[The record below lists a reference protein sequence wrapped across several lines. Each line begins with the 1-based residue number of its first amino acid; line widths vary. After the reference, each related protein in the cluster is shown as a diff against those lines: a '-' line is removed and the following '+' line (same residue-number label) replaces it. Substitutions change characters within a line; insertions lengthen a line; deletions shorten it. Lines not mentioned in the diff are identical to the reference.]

1 MINGGRV
8 ACRVR
13 ELGGRHY
20 LASFTPTQAII
31 HIVEM
36 RFNGENVRMS
46 PWKIQVR
53 GSQHQ
58 TNSNYDVEER
68 MVRSIESRRFE
79 KTESWYTELAG
90 IGLQRASVGKPTAF
104 EITGD
109 GITETDVQARIYGPD
124 GTDLPISVYRRGDN
138 KLICEYVI
146 NKVGDHHLEMAIC
159 GKKID
164 PYPLTVSG
172 YSAENVKIEPLG
184 GGTPG
189 QPVQFI
195 VDAVDAGK
203 GQLEISI
210 NQGKVPNNV
219 QMQGAGRC
227 LVTFIPQYP
236 GKYVIDVTFN
246 GEQVQGCPIRVDILP
261 KQVGQSV
268 STSIISQQTATIT
281 SSSPVQ
287 KPISCGLSMEDG
299 AESSGSSALLKHTR
313 EKSLDRS
320 SLPERPKSP
329 DLLRKAELKTA
340 PLNIENR
347 YRLRKI
353 DDYDPLAREKER
365 ETDQTSSCLIDKK
378 DDRLG
383 YMVAQYGNGTVA
395 GANVASGQTVSS
407 RTFTDDGRGI
417 VTSTY
422 TAETRYN
429 NVSPA
434 RTYEY
439 AKGTMTN
446 LPHDERTATPSMY
459 TEVRAFEIP
468 KSKELTSS
476 VPSNPSDLRAGSHS
490 YLSFLEDSRI
500 PSSRIMDY
508 DINRV
513 KSFGQ
518 LESGSSFITDS
529 RSYDTKFS
537 SEYRDLDSSSYSVRQ
552 YGTESV
558 ASTDQR
564 QTQLKYFGEESM
576 KSDGTK
582 TSKSDIDLVKTTSES
597 CSSMHD
603 PIPSGGYLRNKYD
616 SDQLCSNGYLKH
628 EDELLGTVKGP
639 NFEAPV
645 IASYGRLISD
655 NIADRQQ
662 KASQKIFT
670 SATVLER
677 SEEMERLPQSWES
690 VEKVDANT
698 GCCLKKSIKGGK
710 PEMGENHQHTGV
722 GEQSYRNMNAGKN
735 DERCFDLSRPV
746 EEPFQTLSRDRDM
759 EPVFLST
766 APQRTADYMRARE
779 EGKFGAFQEMDSVL
793 SSQSPLKFNY
803 NEREGH
809 ITDIVEEAALT
820 PGTRRK
826 LQEQKIQR
834 EEELD
839 QEKRGGARKA
849 IKDDLQSMQ
858 ALDRDEFEL
867 SQSKPSSPSPV
878 STPRATPRLNL
889 KFGKDKEKKGIEEG
903 AFNFGKSKI
912 TSKHEIVRR
921 GKDVEVKV
929 DSLKL
934 GKDDQLKVI
943 VVLAAKGAVERE
955 EIEPKV
961 KKSRHSYEISFRPAE
976 IGTHK
981 VMIYVNDTLHPMCP
995 FPIRVYDASEIIVGE
1010 IAPQSTINDTVEFTV
1025 DAGRAGFGNLEM
1037 AIKDSDGIIIPSHV
1051 AQLETGTAKFLVTFN
1066 PTTLGMH
1073 TVNITFN
1080 KEVLKNSPFEVNI
1093 VDEKPCEEVENILV
1107 DGKKKDSR
1115 KEKEEKRR
1123 EEKERVKKEK
1133 EEKLMAETLKKNK
1146 GKETKK
1152 KKHQVE
1158 KRTSVSKI
1166 PSLSR
1171 VGRPAHIFIT
1181 LSGEESLDITV
1192 ADPEKRKVESS
1203 MSDHE
1208 PGVKKFEFIPVQ
1220 VGDHE
1225 IEVKYAGVDVQ
1236 GSPFT
1241 CRAYDPAKI
1250 SVGDIPNSLVDRPVH
1265 FIVDASQA
1273 GVGNLEV
1280 AVNEGRIPS
1289 MAQSLGQHRYDIS
1302 FVPRELADHTIS
1314 VRFNNEPV
1322 PGSPFICHLVK
1333 AQSVAVS
1340 GPGLE
1345 RIPVG
1350 QVAQFYVV
1358 VEGMKD
1364 MLPQIRITDSQ
1375 GKNIPVSISKN
1386 DVEDKKYIIS
1396 YTPKNVGNHQ
1406 IDISCDGKPITG
1418 SPFTSKAFDAKCAK
1432 LSCIEEAVVGR
1443 PCTFMIDAARAGAGN
1458 MEIIVSVENRN
1469 VPNFVQAEGQA
1480 KFKVSFTPQEAKDH
1494 LISVRFNGDPIPGS
1508 PMVCPVREKSS
1519 QLAAAMSS
1527 SMNAVGLEQ
1536 DMRLVG
1542 DLTVGQVGQTKGFS
1556 IDTGGRETDCNVSI
1570 TDSHGHELDVEVE
1583 KVCNGYHV
1591 QFRPLTSGEH
1601 EIEIVINGQQLGIG
1615 PFVMEVSEPPKIARI
1630 PSTILAGKEISFE
1643 LDTGDVAQRNVKVE
1657 VKNAKNELVP
1667 AKIEVGNDGIVRAVC
1682 TFHDIGRYSMDVFVN
1697 EMPYGERQYVQVIQ
1711 SGRGA
1716 ILVDDIEQAL
1726 VGWSSKLILRTE
1738 PDAGKHLSIV
1748 IIDSERNPVPV
1759 SLAKLPD
1766 GIFEVEFTPRTEGVH
1781 SISVMVGDEHIRG
1794 SPFKITV
1801 LDLSAVRVIG
1811 LKNDRIGIE
1820 QRFNVDWSN
1829 SGGATAAVR
1838 VTCGGK
1844 EVPCTM
1850 KRIKRGLHVCSFIP
1864 RQVGL
1869 HLIDVMIDEMLLP
1882 ECPYECIVSDAGSV
1896 RARGD
1901 ALTRAQ
1907 RGKTARFE
1915 VSLNDTE
1922 RGELDVVVSDSRGRP
1937 LPVRCYKQHDDSYW
1951 VEFTPENIGVH
1962 QIEITFADA
1971 PVVGSPFKCIVVDP
1985 RKVFMKGI
1993 NEPFI
1998 IKQPALIT
2006 VNRQLAGSGDLT
2018 VELIDPSDEPVRLD
2032 MQTTADGDDIF
2043 EFTPTKIGQYKLS
2056 TKLAGFLVNGTPHT
2070 LTVEEYGKPILRGSA
2085 MEHPVEVDRPTSI
2098 IFDAKN
2104 LKGNLKIDVR
2114 GPKKAKVR
2122 HTANKNPDG
2131 TTEISFTP
2139 TEVGRYLVNIEHNN
2153 RTISGS
2159 PFEIEVVDP
2168 RKVVVNDH
2176 LADEDGI
2183 YQFAVQ
2189 QRNVIDVDA
2198 TAAGSGKLRAEVR
2211 DWDGKSVSGCD
2222 VESLGYGKYRVAYY
2236 PHQPGKYGIYL
2247 YWSDIAVQKAQPL
2260 HVVAEGEQPS
2270 TSRIIPLTNTAMAT
2284 SHNTVR
2290 SRPEDRST
2298 YEGNEMDYLRVILRG
2313 EGLTR
2318 AANNEQAEFIIDGS
2332 DVSRD
2337 GQVSSSLFGQKA
2349 DIPVRLTHLGNNVYK
2364 AIYTPLIPGVYE
2376 LQVLWN
2382 GHHVRGSPCRVQVD
2396 LHSSAAEAIIIDA
2409 NTLKMGIVNEDVKT
2423 IIDTR
2428 KAGPGQLS
2436 AQCMGPTKLAY
2447 CELYDLQDGTYTL
2460 SVRPSEIGKHTLVV
2474 KYSDEQV
2481 PGSPFTFNVSYP
2493 PDASKVRVYGPGIEH
2508 GILSTFKS
2516 NFIVETKGAGAGQLT
2531 VRVRGPKGA
2540 FNVEMQ
2546 REKKQERTIHCKY
2559 EPKEPG
2565 DYQVEIKWHG
2575 EHVPGSPFLVMIVDT
2590 EQELQRFLCGDAP
2603 SPQPATPFIP
2613 PGWIGTPPPP
2623 PLFLGVPPPRG
2634 PFLQP
2639 HSAVL
2644 PLPSPTIQGAPVTVP
2659 HGSLLPY
2666 GAVPQ
2671 PPHTM
2676 RTAIRPRFMSG
2687 Y

>member
-1 MINGGRV
+1 MDLYPVPDIGHVSFSGLSEPCSIGSIVEVVINAHGDSSAGSILVEAIAPSGCVKNCHVLKKGSIFTATFTPNEVGKWQIGILYDGDHIRGSPFSCKVYDANLVQVYGLDVGLVGQELKFSVNASQAGDGFLKVSVLRHGRSLPCEVLEQGNSGVYRISFTPDGAGQYKIHVLFNNMEVKGSPFILDIADASSVSVYGENLRMASVDRLNTFFIHAVGAECKDITVTITAPSGKSKRARVYQTDDVTHKVEWKPVEAGEHSIDVRLFNQSVYESPFICNVGDPDLVTVRNMPEFINADELFRDYTFEIDASAAGSGNLEIMINGGRV

-1570 TDSHGHELDVEVE
+1570 TDS
-1583 KVCNGYHV
+1583 
-1591 QFRPLTSGEH
+1591 
-1601 EIEIVINGQQLGIG
+1601 
-1615 PFVMEVSEPPKIARI
+1615 
-1630 PSTILAGKEISFE
+1630 
-1643 LDTGDVAQRNVKVE
+1643 
-1657 VKNAKNELVP
+1657 
-1667 AKIEVGNDGIVRAVC
+1667 
-1682 TFHDIGRYSMDVFVN
+1682 
-1697 EMPYGERQYVQVIQ
+1697 
-1711 SGRGA
+1711 
-1716 ILVDDIEQAL
+1716 
-1726 VGWSSKLILRTE
+1726 
-1738 PDAGKHLSIV
+1738 
-1748 IIDSERNPVPV
+1748 
-1759 SLAKLPD
+1759 
-1766 GIFEVEFTPRTEGVH
+1766 
-1781 SISVMVGDEHIRG
+1781 
-1794 SPFKITV
+1794 
-1801 LDLSAVRVIG
+1801 
-1811 LKNDRIGIE
+1811 
-1820 QRFNVDWSN
+1820 
-1829 SGGATAAVR
+1829 
-1838 VTCGGK
+1838 
-1844 EVPCTM
+1844 
-1850 KRIKRGLHVCSFIP
+1850 
-1864 RQVGL
+1864 
-1869 HLIDVMIDEMLLP
+1869 
-1882 ECPYECIVSDAGSV
+1882 
-1896 RARGD
+1896 
-1901 ALTRAQ
+1901 
-1907 RGKTARFE
+1907 
-1915 VSLNDTE
+1915 
-1922 RGELDVVVSDSRGRP
+1922 RGRP